1 MALDQVVPPLSA
13 AQRRDRIRRDLE
25 ATGFI
30 SVRALTEELGVSDM
44 TIRRDLRRLEAEG
57 TLRIVHGG
65 ASLPTPSDYRQRGM
79 SERAAKAAI
88 GEYAA
93 GMLPAGSTVLMD
105 AGTTVAQIVRY
116 LASDYE
122 GYVITHSVPVIE
134 TMLARPGTPVH
145 CLGGEL
151 RPESRAMIGPT
162 TVEQLQKVSA
172 EVLFLGA
179 AAISERGVFVAKDLE
194 RGTKTAFIRASRRV
208 ILVVDH
214 TKFGKFSPVLLAPL
228 DVIDEIVTDRQPP
241 AELARL
247 VDSLGIKG
255 HLAS

>member
-93 GMLPAGSTVLMD
+93 GMLPAAPPSPRSSVIYPL
-105 AGTTVAQIVRY
+105 TTR
-116 LASDYE
+116 D
-122 GYVITHSVPVIE
+122 T
-134 TMLARPGTPVH
+134 
-145 CLGGEL
+145 
-151 RPESRAMIGPT
+151 
-162 TVEQLQKVSA
+162 
-172 EVLFLGA
+172 
-179 AAISERGVFVAKDLE
+179 
-194 RGTKTAFIRASRRV
+194 
-208 ILVVDH
+208 
-214 TKFGKFSPVLLAPL
+214 
-228 DVIDEIVTDRQPP
+228 
-241 AELARL
+241 
-247 VDSLGIKG
+247 
-255 HLAS
+255 